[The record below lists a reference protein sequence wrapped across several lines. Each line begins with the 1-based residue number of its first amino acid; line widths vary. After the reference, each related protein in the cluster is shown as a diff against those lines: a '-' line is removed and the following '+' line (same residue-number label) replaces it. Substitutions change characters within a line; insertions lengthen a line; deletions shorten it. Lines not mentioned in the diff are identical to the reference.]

1 MFNVSRTNENQHHKA
16 YIFRILRK
24 KKMLTRKFLKN
35 PGIIAATPLMKK
47 KFKMVAKAVE
57 KM

>member
-1 MFNVSRTNENQHHKA
+1 
-16 YIFRILRK
+16 
-24 KKMLTRKFLKN
+24 MLTRKFLKN